1 MKGPPSSSAQGDQP
15 CKVLSGNKQG
25 SSLQWEGR
33 KEGLSLL
40 RGGKLTS
47 KGISPS
53 REKEVYE
60 RRLRTCPEGQVL

>member
-1 MKGPPSSSAQGDQP
+1 MPTAELLASYAPSKELPGTKRCLFP
-15 CKVLSGNKQG
+15 LLGEG
-25 SSLQWEGR
+25 S
-33 KEGLSLL
+33 EGLSLL

-60 RRLRTCPEGQVL
+60 RRLRTYPEGQVL